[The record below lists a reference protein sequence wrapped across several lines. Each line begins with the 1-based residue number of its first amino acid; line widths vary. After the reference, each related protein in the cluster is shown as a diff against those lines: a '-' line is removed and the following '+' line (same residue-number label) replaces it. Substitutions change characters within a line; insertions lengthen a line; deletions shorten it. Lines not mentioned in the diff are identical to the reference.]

1 MNFKVA
7 IRLIKLSSLDQM
19 VDVDG
24 VKMVAIHGVHS
35 FGNLRS
41 GRKDPEIRFG
51 NHENILHKFMVK
63 NSRIKH
69 FSYTIFESPMK

>member
-1 MNFKVA
+1 MKVA

-35 FGNLRS
+35 FGNLRKVEKIPRS
-41 GRKDPEIRFG
+41 VLETTRT
-51 NHENILHKFMVK
+51 
-63 NSRIKH
+63 
-69 FSYTIFESPMK
+69 FSINAW